1 MCEFFQLDDDDDE
14 DDEDGSSSDEEEEE
28 GDEQDG
34 NGSEEGQ
41 HIIDIDMP
49 SIGGTSSA
57 KGSER
62 VGIVQ
67 NKKSNLRIITLPGWL
82 WVIVPNLTKILLICK

>member
-1 MCEFFQLDDDDDE
+1 MCEFFQLDDDDE
-14 DDEDGSSSDEEEEE
+14 EDGSSSDEEEEE

-34 NGSEEGQ
+34 KGSEEGQ

-49 SIGGTSSA
+49 SIGGASSA

-67 NKKSNLRIITLPGWL
+67 KRRVT
-82 WVIVPNLTKILLICK
+82 